1 MYVCVDHIC
10 KSSEYIFK
18 APEKLK
24 KKKWRSVHLQG
35 AFLMNMKPSVKK
47 IELFCR
53 QEKIFHVNR

>member
-1 MYVCVDHIC
+1 MCVDHIC

-24 KKKWRSVHLQG
+24 KKKVEKCSPARS
-35 AFLMNMKPSVKK
+35 FLDEHETICQENRAAKSK
-47 IELFCR
+47 